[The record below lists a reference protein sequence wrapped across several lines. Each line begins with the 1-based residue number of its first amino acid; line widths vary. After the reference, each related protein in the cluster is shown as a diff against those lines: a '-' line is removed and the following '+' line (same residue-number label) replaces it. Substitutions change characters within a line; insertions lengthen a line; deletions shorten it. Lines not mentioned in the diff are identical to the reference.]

1 MTYVTLEINNY
12 APTPMIRS
20 KNEMLHDLQD
30 RQEAYHIGRKE
41 STADTSSLNE
51 TSKQAQRQQ
60 QIYLQREMVIQS
72 SFLRLMVIQNLTQ
85 GRKHPAS
92 SWQVKI
98 NVCLNASGK
107 AAKKPHPS
115 ARFRVHRICHQLH
128 GLSLT
133 RQIRLDMPAHVTH

>member
-12 APTPMIRS
+12 APTPMIRC

-60 QIYLQREMVIQS
+60 QIYLQREMVIQ
-72 SFLRLMVIQNLTQ
+72 NLTQ
-85 GRKHPAS
+85 REEAPNEQLAGENKSLPKRERQAPSIRSLSRA
-92 SWQVKI
+92 
-98 NVCLNASGK
+98 
-107 AAKKPHPS
+107 PHLPPTP
-115 ARFRVHRICHQLH
+115 R
-128 GLSLT
+128 SLT
-133 RQIRLDMPAHVTH
+133 R